1 MSTQT
6 QPFFTFRTYNP
17 KDCTSSGYD
26 IEFFDAYAILTY
38 HTCWQGGVTGTVYRA
53 ELTGGGYAFQVA
65 GAVWREINGID
76 HDHLPDVETAIED
89 WIESDEARAKWVR
102 IRKGSR
108 IV

>member
-6 QPFFTFRTYNP
+6 QPVFTFRTYNP

-38 HTCWQGGVTGTVYRA
+38 HTCWQGGVTGTVYKADLTRA
-53 ELTGGGYAFQVA
+53 VTGAIL
-65 GAVWREINGID
+65 REINRTD
-76 HDHLPDVETAIED
+76 HGHEPDLETAIED

>member
-38 HTCWQGGVTGTVYRA
+38 HTCWQGGVTGTVYRVVADLIPRVVA
-53 ELTGGGYAFQVA
+53 E
-65 GAVWREINGID
+65 AVFREIYGID
-76 HDHLPDVETAIED
+76 HGHLPDLETAIED

-102 IRKGSR
+102 VRKGSR